1 MKLKEKENLKTKK
14 TEEIENPRESKQ
26 SSSGSSKKRKENKR
40 QEIKPESPI
49 DEHEEEAQDFFADVV
64 FHVESEESNIE
75 ESILD
80 PETGMILENNNQK
93 KPYMAE
99 DIPDEVNFFLA
110 MIIIYVI

>member
-26 SSSGSSKKRKENKR
+26 SSSGSSKKRKENKC
-40 QEIKPESPI
+40 QKIKPESPMV
-49 DEHEEEAQDFFADVV
+49 EHEEEEAQDFVADVV

-99 DIPDEVNFFLA
+99 DIPDEVFS
-110 MIIIYVI
+110 